1 MNRGQG
7 VFCDLSVGPFAVCQ
21 DTAARLKRD
30 RRPPLTTQACRRVC
44 LRPRTADGDLRI
56 PPQLSDKFKTF
67 AVIDIG
73 SNSIRLVIF
82 DITDGYPHPLFNER
96 VFCGLGTGLGETGA
110 LPADAMDRAVAAVVR
125 FSRLALNNG
134 VDRLEA
140 FATSAVR
147 DATNGD
153 ELLAAI
159 HSMAGCTVS
168 VIDGHK
174 EALLSAQA
182 VQRGLHVENGIVADL
197 GGGSLELAALKHG
210 EVNQMVSL
218 PLGTMRL
225 QARFSGDLARMRKE
239 IAAALYD
246 VDWLGEYAGKTLF
259 PIGGAW
265 RAFAR
270 LKIRDSDYP
279 LDIIHGYTIPVVS
292 ALETATVLTGLSKRS
307 LMGLDSVV
315 RQRRSSMPLTGL
327 LLKQLIGRMDPA
339 AVTFSAV
346 GVREG
351 YVYSRMAADQVA
363 EDPLFAAATAFS
375 GREGRFVDTA
385 DRLLEWLSPVLSAE
399 NRRRRRLQ
407 HAACALSDIAWRDH
421 PDYRA
426 SFAFDRTLEYP
437 FFGIDHTERAFI
449 ALAVYLRYG
458 GKTTDARVVQ
468 IGTLL
473 SKRAIRRAETLGS
486 GLRLAYRIS
495 AGNPD
500 LLAQARLHIENNR
513 LSLVLPGGGAAPIR
527 DRVTRSFERLCRA
540 RKIKM
545 GSITEAD

>member
-1 MNRGQG
+1 MSRSP
-7 VFCDLSVGPFAVCQ
+7 V
-21 DTAARLKRD
+21 
-30 RRPPLTTQACRRVC
+30 
-44 LRPRTADGDLRI
+44 ADGDQRI

-110 LPADAMDRAVAAVVR
+110 LPEDAMDRAVAAIVR
-125 FSRLALNNG
+125 FARLATSNG

-147 DATNGD
+147 DATNGG
-153 ELLAAI
+153 ELIAAI
-159 HSMAGCTVS
+159 HSMTGCS
-168 VIDGHK
+168 VNVLDGRN

-182 VQRGLHVENGIVADL
+182 LQRGLHVEDGIIADL
-197 GGGSLELAALKHG
+197 GGGSLELAALRHG
-210 EVNQMVSL
+210 KVNQMVSL

-225 QARFSGDLARMRKE
+225 RARLSDDMSKMNKE
-239 IAAALYD
+239 ISTALRD
-246 VDWLGEYAGKTLF
+246 VDWLDKYAGKALF

-270 LKIRDSDYP
+270 LKIKDSDYP
-279 LDIIHGYTIPVVS
+279 LDIIHGYTIT
-292 ALETATVLTGLSKRS
+292 ADDAAETATLLTGLSKRS
-307 LMGLDSVV
+307 LARLESVV
-315 RQRRSSMPLTGL
+315 RQRRMAMPLTGL
-327 LLKQLIGRMDPA
+327 LLKNLIARTKPA
-339 AVTFSAV
+339 TVTFSAV

-351 YVYSRMAADQVA
+351 YVYDHMPPDQVA
-363 EDPLFAAATAFS
+363 EDPLIASANAFS
-375 GREGRFVDTA
+375 ERESRFRDTA
-385 DRLLEWLSPVLSAE
+385 DALLEWLSPVLSAD
-399 NRRRRRLQ
+399 NHRRRRLKF
-407 HAACALSDIAWRDH
+407 AVCALSDIAWRDH

-426 SFAFDRTLEYP
+426 SFAFDRTIEYP

-458 GKTTDARVVQ
+458 GKSTDARVAH
-468 IGTLL
+468 IGSLL

-500 LLAQARLHIENNR
+500 LLAQARLHIDNNR
-513 LSLVLPGGGAAPIR
+513 LSLVLPGGGAAPAH
-527 DRVTRSFERLCRA
+527 DRVRRSFERLCRA

-545 GSITEAD
+545 GSITEPA